1 MARAGRGVAFPPLG
15 TDSLREFL
23 LANETGIYEFKKTS
37 SLKSSEASGAR
48 ALAYPCIL
56 SYVYPGE
63 VETLHSLSLSS
74 WAAKPHRIPC
84 GKKLF
89 MLALKM
95 GEVF

>member
-1 MARAGRGVAFPPLG
+1 MR
-15 TDSLREFL
+15 
-23 LANETGIYEFKKTS
+23 IYKFKWTS
-37 SLKSSEASGAR
+37 SLKSSAASRAR

-63 VETLHSLSLSS
+63 VETLHSFNHSLSLSS